1 MAMSKTRRIHQES
14 LKRKYG
20 YTSNCK
26 PQPHSGVCINKKNAN
41 KATYEVCSEGVNY
54 DIITDLVITMDP
66 AKISDDSKQSI
77 GIYLPKYKHY
87 KTEDST
93 EELNMNKVHITFDA
107 LERLYKIAVEL
118 RKEFGEDESETYS
131 REWALE
137 KLRKY
142 PGIRITHK
150 SFDRN
155 EYIYTELVDGLVYD
169 ENHYLFEDWD
179 GDHDG
184 MRRRV
189 GDSWEKGWMLY
200 NE

>member
-1 MAMSKTRRIHQES
+1 MAMSKTRRLLQES

-66 AKISDDSKQSI
+66 DKISDNSKQSI

-87 KTEDST
+87 KGKDSA
-93 EELNMNKVHITFDA
+93 EELGMNNVHISFDE

-131 REWALE
+131 RDWAIE
-137 KLRKY
+137 ILRKC

-155 EYIYTELVDGLVYD
+155 EYIYTELIDGLVYD

-184 MRRRV
+184 MRHRV
-189 GDSWEKGWMLY
+189 GDSWEEGWMLY